1 MEEDDD
7 EDGVLKHMF
16 GVPNDLVR
24 LVHRWRR
31 RCTRSVKD
39 LEFPCHDQ
47 QEKRTSACA
56 RCHEQCGKVLSSELL
71 LVCFAR

>member
-47 QEKRTSACA
+47 QEKRTSA
-56 RCHEQCGKVLSSELL
+56 
-71 LVCFAR
+71 